1 MEFLDVGN
9 LRVFLLLL
17 LLLLLISRGVGAIQK
32 GNTSAIY
39 LYDIERDTGFYV
51 FTLILL
57 FINFNL

>member
-1 MEFLDVGN
+1 LSFLS
-9 LRVFLLLL
+9 
-17 LLLLLISRGVGAIQK
+17 LISRGVGAIQK
-32 GNTSAIY
+32 GNTSIY